1 MNIKNV
7 IGREVLDS
15 RGNPTVEV
23 EIHID
28 GNKSGRAIVPS
39 GASTGAKEVLELRD
53 GDQSRYRGKGVLKAV
68 KNINKIIKK
77 EIVGLSIESQKQID
91 DKLIEIDGTENKK
104 KLGANAIL
112 GVSLAT
118 AHCRAIANDTPLF
131 KEFNKSKDQNYNLP
145 IPFMNILN
153 GGSHANNNVDIQ
165 EFMIVPSGAK
175 SFSHSIQM
183 GSEIFHSLKE
193 ILHDQGHITA
203 VGDEGGF
210 APNLKSN
217 GEAIELILRAV
228 EKTSYKP
235 FKDVFIAL
243 DVAASEI
250 FHKKKYHLQSE
261 KKMLTS
267 DEMIKYY
274 ETLINNYPIISIEDG
289 LDENDWNGWK
299 ELNKAIGARCQI
311 VADDLTVTN
320 KLFLE
325 KALKHDAINS
335 ILIKLNQI
343 GTITE
348 TIETINLAKKNNIST
363 MISHRSGETEDTTIS
378 DLAVGLNAGQIKAGS
393 LCRTDRVS
401 KYNQLLRIECYLNN
415 NALYE
420 PLSLSNYL
428 KNEK

>member
-15 RGNPTVEV
+15 RGNPTIEV

-39 GASTGAKEVLELRD
+39 GASTGTKEALELRD
-53 GDQSRYRGKGVLKAV
+53 NDVARYRGKGVLKAV

-77 EIVGLSIESQKQID
+77 EIIGLNIENQKQID
-91 DKLIEIDGTENKK
+91 SKLLEIDGTENKK
-104 KLGANAIL
+104 NLGANAIL

-118 AHCRAIANDTPLF
+118 AHCRAIAKNIPLF
-131 KEFNKSKDQNYNLP
+131 KDFNEGEGLKYNLP

-165 EFMIVPSGAK
+165 EFMIVPIGAK
-175 SFSHSIQM
+175 SFSHAIQM

-193 ILHDQGHITA
+193 ILQAQGHITA

-217 GEAIELILRAV
+217 IQAIELILEAI

-235 FKDVFIAL
+235 FKDIFIAL

-250 FHKKKYHLQSE
+250 FHENKYHLLSE
-261 KKMLTS
+261 KRMLS
-267 DEMIKYY
+267 SNEMIKYY
-274 ETLINNYPIISIEDG
+274 ETLINDYPIISIEDG
-289 LDENDWNGWK
+289 LDENDWKGWK
-299 ELNKAIGARCQI
+299 ELNKSIGAKCQI

-325 KALKHDAINS
+325 KAIEHDAINS

-348 TIETINLAKKNNIST
+348 TIDTINLAKKNGIST

-378 DLAVGLNAGQIKAGS
+378 DLAVGLNAGQLKAGS

-401 KYNQLLRIECYLNN
+401 KYNQLLRIEENLND

-420 PLSLSNYL
+420 PLSLSKYF
-428 KNEK
+428 

>member
-1 MNIKNV
+1 MKIESV

-15 RGNPTVEV
+15 RGNPTIEV

-39 GASTGAKEVLELRD
+39 GASTGTKEALELRD
-53 GDQSRYRGKGVLKAV
+53 NDRARYKGKGVLKAV
-68 KNINKIIKK
+68 ENINKIINK
-77 EIVGLSIESQKQID
+77 EILGLSIEDQKQID
-91 DKLIEIDGTENKK
+91 NKLLEIDGTENKEN
-104 KLGANAIL
+104 LGANAIL

-118 AHCRAIANDTPLF
+118 AHCRAAAKNIPLF
-131 KEFNKSKDQNYNLP
+131 EDFNNSKDLMYNLP

-153 GGSHANNNVDIQ
+153 GGSHANNNIDIQ
-165 EFMIVPSGAK
+165 EFMIVPIGAK
-175 SFSHSIQM
+175 SFSHAIQM

-193 ILHDQGHITA
+193 ILQDQGHITA

-217 GEAIELILRAV
+217 IEAIELILRAI
-228 EKTSYKP
+228 EKTNYKP
-235 FKDVFIAL
+235 FKDIFIAL
-243 DVAASEI
+243 DVAASEV
-250 FHKKKYHLQSE
+250 FHNNKYHLRSE
-261 KKMLTS
+261 KRMLTS
-267 DEMIKYY
+267 NEMIKYY
-274 ETLINNYPIISIEDG
+274 ETLINSYPIISIEDG
-289 LDENDWNGWK
+289 LDENDWEGWK
-299 ELNKAIGARCQI
+299 ELNMSIGSKCQI

-325 KALKHDAINS
+325 KALKHNAINS

-343 GTITE
+343 GTVTE
-348 TIETINLAKKNNIST
+348 TIDTINLAKKNNIST
-363 MISHRSGETEDTTIS
+363 MISHRSGETEDTTIA

-401 KYNQLLRIECYLNN
+401 KYNQLIRIENYLNN

-420 PLSLSNYL
+420 PLSLSRFF
-428 KNEK
+428 KK

>member
-15 RGNPTVEV
+15 RGNPTIEV

-39 GASTGAKEVLELRD
+39 GASTGTKEALELRD
-53 GDQSRYRGKGVLKAV
+53 NDVARYRGKGVLKAV

-77 EIVGLSIESQKQID
+77 EIIGLNIENQKQID
-91 DKLIEIDGTENKK
+91 SKLLEIDGTENKK
-104 KLGANAIL
+104 NLGANAIL

-118 AHCRAIANDTPLF
+118 AHCRAIAKNIPLF
-131 KEFNKSKDQNYNLP
+131 KDFNEGEGLKYNLP

-165 EFMIVPSGAK
+165 EFMIVPVGAK
-175 SFSHSIQM
+175 SFSHAIQM

-193 ILHDQGHITA
+193 ILQAQGHITA

-217 GEAIELILRAV
+217 IEAIELILEAI

-235 FKDVFIAL
+235 FKDIFIAL

-250 FHKKKYHLQSE
+250 FHKNKYHLQSE
-261 KKMLTS
+261 KRMLTS

-289 LDENDWNGWK
+289 LDENDWKGWK
-299 ELNKAIGARCQI
+299 ELNKSIGAKCQI

-325 KALKHDAINS
+325 KAIEHDAINS

-343 GTITE
+343 GTVTE
-348 TIETINLAKKNNIST
+348 TIETINLAKKNGIST

-401 KYNQLLRIECYLNN
+401 KYNQLLRIEENLND

-420 PLSLSNYL
+420 PLSLSKYF
-428 KNEK
+428 

>member
-15 RGNPTVEV
+15 RGNPTIEV

-39 GASTGAKEVLELRD
+39 GASTGTKEALELRD
-53 GDQSRYRGKGVLKAV
+53 NDVARYRGKGVLKAV

-77 EIVGLSIESQKQID
+77 EIIGLNIENQKQID
-91 DKLIEIDGTENKK
+91 SKLLEIDGTENKK
-104 KLGANAIL
+104 NLGANAIL

-118 AHCRAIANDTPLF
+118 AHCRAIAKNIPLF
-131 KEFNKSKDQNYNLP
+131 KDFNEGEGLKYNLP

-165 EFMIVPSGAK
+165 EFMIVPVGAK
-175 SFSHSIQM
+175 SFSHAIQM

-193 ILHDQGHITA
+193 ILQAQGHITA

-217 GEAIELILRAV
+217 IQAIELILEAI

-235 FKDVFIAL
+235 IKDIFIAL

-250 FHKKKYHLQSE
+250 FHKNKYHLQSE
-261 KKMLTS
+261 KRMLTS
-267 DEMIKYY
+267 NEMIKYY

-289 LDENDWNGWK
+289 LDENDWKGWK
-299 ELNKAIGARCQI
+299 ELNKSIGAKCQI

-325 KALKHDAINS
+325 KAIEHDAINS

-348 TIETINLAKKNNIST
+348 TIDTINLAKKNGIST

-401 KYNQLLRIECYLNN
+401 KYNQLLRIEENLND

-420 PLSLSNYL
+420 PLSLSKYF
-428 KNEK
+428 

>member
-7 IGREVLDS
+7 IGREILDS
-15 RGNPTVEV
+15 RGNPTIEV

-28 GNKSGRAIVPS
+28 GNKSGKAIVPS
-39 GASTGAKEVLELRD
+39 GASTGTKEALELRD
-53 GDQSRYRGKGVLKAV
+53 NDVARYRGKGVLKAV

-77 EIVGLSIESQKQID
+77 EIIGLSIEDQKQID
-91 DKLIEIDGTENKK
+91 NKLLEIDGTENKK
-104 KLGANAIL
+104 NLGANAIL

-118 AHCRAIANDTPLF
+118 AHCRAIAKNIPLF
-131 KEFNKSKDQNYNLP
+131 EDLNKSKGIKYNLP

-165 EFMIVPSGAK
+165 EFMIVPVGAK
-175 SFSHSIQM
+175 SFSHAIQM

-193 ILHDQGHITA
+193 ILQVQGHITA

-217 GEAIELILRAV
+217 IEAIELILEAI
-228 EKTSYKP
+228 EKTNYKP
-235 FKDVFIAL
+235 FEDIFIAL

-250 FHKKKYHLQSE
+250 FHKNKYHLQSE
-261 KKMLTS
+261 KRMLTS
-267 DEMIKYY
+267 NEMIKYY

-289 LDENDWNGWK
+289 LDENDWKGWK
-299 ELNKAIGARCQI
+299 ELNKSIGAKCQI

-348 TIETINLAKKNNIST
+348 TIETINLAKKNGIST

-401 KYNQLLRIECYLNN
+401 KYNQLLRIEENLNN

-420 PLSLSNYL
+420 PLSLSKYF
-428 KNEK
+428 

>member
-15 RGNPTVEV
+15 RGNPTIEV

-39 GASTGAKEVLELRD
+39 GASTGTKEALELRD
-53 GDQSRYRGKGVLKAV
+53 NDLARYRGKGVLKAV
-68 KNINKIIKK
+68 KNVNEIIKK
-77 EIVGLSIESQKQID
+77 EIIGLNIENQKFID
-91 DKLIEIDGTENKK
+91 NRLIEIDGTDNKRN
-104 KLGANAIL
+104 LGANAIL

-118 AHCRAIANDTPLF
+118 AHCRAMMKNIPLF
-131 KEFNKSKDQNYNLP
+131 KDFDKSKELKYNLP

-165 EFMIVPSGAK
+165 EFMIVPISAK
-175 SFSHSIQM
+175 SFSQAIQM
-183 GSEIFHSLKE
+183 GSEIFYSLKE
-193 ILHDQGHITA
+193 ILQNQGHITA

-217 GEAIELILRAV
+217 IEAIELILKAI
-228 EKTSYKP
+228 EKTNYKP
-235 FKDVFIAL
+235 FRDIFIAL

-250 FHKKKYHLQSE
+250 FHKNKYHLKSE
-261 KKMLTS
+261 KRMLTS
-267 DEMIKYY
+267 NEMIKYY

-289 LDENDWNGWK
+289 LDENDWKGWK
-299 ELNKAIGARCQI
+299 ELNESIGTKCQI

-325 KALKHDAINS
+325 KALNHDAINS

-343 GTITE
+343 GTLTE
-348 TIETINLAKKNNIST
+348 TIETINLAKENDIST

-393 LCRTDRVS
+393 LCRTDRMS
-401 KYNQLLRIECYLNN
+401 KYNQLLRIEDYLNDS
-415 NALYE
+415 ALYK
-420 PLSLSNYL
+420 PLSLSKYFL
-428 KNEK
+428 KK

>member
-1 MNIKNV
+1 MKIKNV

-15 RGNPTVEV
+15 RGNPTIEV

-39 GASTGAKEVLELRD
+39 GASTGTKEALELRD
-53 GDQSRYRGKGVLKAV
+53 NDLARYRGKGVLKAV
-68 KNINKIIKK
+68 KNVNEIIKK
-77 EIVGLSIESQKQID
+77 EIIGLNIEDQKFID
-91 DKLIEIDGTENKK
+91 NRLLEIDNTDNKK
-104 KLGANAIL
+104 NLGANAIL

-118 AHCRAIANDTPLF
+118 AHCRAVANKIPLF
-131 KEFNKSKDQNYNLP
+131 KDFNKSKESKYNLP

-153 GGSHANNNVDIQ
+153 GGSHADNNVDIQ
-165 EFMIVPSGAK
+165 EFMIVPIGAK
-175 SFSHSIQM
+175 SFSHAIQM

-193 ILHDQGHITA
+193 ILQNQGHITA

-217 GEAIELILRAV
+217 IEAIELIIRAI

-235 FKDVFIAL
+235 YKDVFIAL
-243 DVAASEI
+243 DVAVSEI
-250 FHKKKYHLQSE
+250 YHNNKYHLQSD
-261 KKMLTS
+261 KRKLTS
-267 DEMIKYY
+267 DEMIEYY

-299 ELNKAIGARCQI
+299 ELNRSIGTKCQI

-325 KALKHDAINS
+325 KALKNDAINS

-343 GTITE
+343 GTVTE
-348 TIETINLAKKNNIST
+348 TIETINLAKENDIST

-401 KYNQLLRIECYLNN
+401 KYNQLLRIEDYLNDR
-415 NALYE
+415 ALYE
-420 PLSLSNYL
+420 PLSLSKYF
-428 KNEK
+428 

>member
-15 RGNPTVEV
+15 RGNPTIEV

-28 GNKSGRAIVPS
+28 GNKSGKAIVPS
-39 GASTGAKEVLELRD
+39 GASTGTKEALELRD
-53 GDQSRYRGKGVLKAV
+53 NDVARYRGKGVLKAV

-77 EIVGLSIESQKQID
+77 EIIGLSIEDQKQID
-91 DKLIEIDGTENKK
+91 NKLLEIDGTENKK
-104 KLGANAIL
+104 NLGANAIL

-118 AHCRAIANDTPLF
+118 AHCRAIAKNIPLF
-131 KEFNKSKDQNYNLP
+131 KDFNKSKGIKYNLP

-165 EFMIVPSGAK
+165 EFMIVPVGAK
-175 SFSHSIQM
+175 SFSHAIQM

-193 ILHDQGHITA
+193 TLQVQGHITA

-217 GEAIELILRAV
+217 IEAIELILEAI
-228 EKTSYKP
+228 EKTNYKP
-235 FKDVFIAL
+235 FEDIFIAL

-250 FHKKKYHLQSE
+250 CHKNKYHLQSE
-261 KKMLTS
+261 KRMLTS
-267 DEMIKYY
+267 NEMIKYY

-289 LDENDWNGWK
+289 LDENDWKGWK
-299 ELNKAIGARCQI
+299 ELNKSIGAKCQI

-325 KALKHDAINS
+325 KALNHDAINS

-348 TIETINLAKKNNIST
+348 TIETINLAKKNGIST

-401 KYNQLLRIECYLNN
+401 KYNQLLRIEENLNN

-420 PLSLSNYL
+420 PLSLSKYF
-428 KNEK
+428 

>member
-1 MNIKNV
+1 MNINNV

-15 RGNPTVEV
+15 RGNPTIEV
-23 EIHID
+23 EIYID

-39 GASTGAKEVLELRD
+39 GASTGTKEALELRD
-53 GDQSRYRGKGVLKAV
+53 NDVARYRGKGVLKAV

-77 EIVGLSIESQKQID
+77 EIVGLSIEDQKQID
-91 DKLIEIDGTENKK
+91 SKLLEIDGTENKK
-104 KLGANAIL
+104 NLGANAIL

-118 AHCRAIANDTPLF
+118 AHCRAIAKNIPLF
-131 KEFNKSKDQNYNLP
+131 KDFNKDKGLKYNLP

-153 GGSHANNNVDIQ
+153 VEIQ
-165 EFMIVPSGAK
+165 EFMIVPVGAK
-175 SFSHSIQM
+175 SFSNAIQM

-193 ILHDQGHITA
+193 ILQARGHITA

-217 GEAIELILRAV
+217 IQAIELILEAIK
-228 EKTSYKP
+228 KTSYKP
-235 FKDVFIAL
+235 YKDIFIAL

-250 FHKKKYHLQSE
+250 FHKNKYHLPSE
-261 KKMLTS
+261 KRMLTS
-267 DEMIKYY
+267 NEMIKYY

-289 LDENDWNGWK
+289 LDENDWKGWK
-299 ELNKAIGARCQI
+299 ELNKSIGAKCQI

-325 KALKHDAINS
+325 KAIEHDAINS

-348 TIETINLAKKNNIST
+348 TIETINLAKKNGIST

-401 KYNQLLRIECYLNN
+401 KYNQILRIEENLND
-415 NALYE
+415 NALYG
-420 PLSLSNYL
+420 PLSLSKYF
-428 KNEK
+428 